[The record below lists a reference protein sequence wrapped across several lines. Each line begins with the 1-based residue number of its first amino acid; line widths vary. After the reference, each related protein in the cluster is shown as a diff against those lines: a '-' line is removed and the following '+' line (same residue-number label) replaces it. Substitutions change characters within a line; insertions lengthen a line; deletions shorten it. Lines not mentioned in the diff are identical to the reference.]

1 MKTRAIKI
9 NMGHEPI
16 ITSEQ
21 ETNQHYS
28 PACSFLLDHKLPIF
42 AAANLTW
49 LLVHGCLLLSNSFLH
64 ISIVRNGWGM
74 RGR

>member
-21 ETNQHYS
+21 QTNQHYS
-28 PACSFLLDHKLPIF
+28 PACSFLLDHKLPKF
-42 AAANLTW
+42 AAARQLNMVTSTM
-49 LLVHGCLLLSNSFLH
+49 VVYS
-64 ISIVRNGWGM
+64 
-74 RGR
+74 